1 MCRAVKSLSLCLIV
15 LLLAACGSNAD
26 EPDWTTLSSPEGRF
40 KADFPLKPVRQV
52 QRVPAAGN
60 PLELVVFT
68 SEADNEAVSVS
79 YIDYAAEPTGENLTK
94 VLDSAAEGASSAVS
108 GQNLKKTPSRFLDRD
123 AIDFSTESA
132 PNLLTGRAVMVG
144 NRMYILQ
151 VVNPKSVKSTS
162 FNQLASSFE
171 LIPGPTP
178 SAPPTAAT
186 PAPSPAMTL
195 SLPSIGPISPS
206 LAPISPTDTP

>member
-15 LLLAACGSNAD
+15 LLLAACGSDVD
-26 EPDWTTLSSPEGRF
+26 ESQWTTVSSPEGRF
-40 KADFPLKPVRQV
+40 KADFPLEPVRQV

-60 PLELVVFT
+60 PLELVVYT

-79 YIDYAAEPTGENLTK
+79 YVDYAVEPTGENLKK

-108 GQNLKKTPSRFLDRD
+108 GQNLKKTSSTFLERD
-123 AIDFSTESA
+123 AIDFTTEAA

-151 VVNPKSVKSTS
+151 VVRLNSARSTS

-178 SAPPTAAT
+178 TATAT
-186 PAPSPAMTL
+186 PSPAITL
-195 SLPSIGPISPS
+195 SVPTIGPISPS